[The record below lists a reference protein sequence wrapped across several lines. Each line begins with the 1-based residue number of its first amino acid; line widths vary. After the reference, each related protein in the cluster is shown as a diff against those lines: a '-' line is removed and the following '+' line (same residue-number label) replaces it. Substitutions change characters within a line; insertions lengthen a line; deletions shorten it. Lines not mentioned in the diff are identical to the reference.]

1 MLKEFL
7 GTCSKFDI
15 SFDCRSCH
23 SNYKTGRL
31 KMRDWNYR
39 HQTAGGGKCSYDTTA
54 LLLLI
59 SYTMQRF
66 IDCVLCDDFQ
76 IPNVQSPE
84 VFFCGWLFASAKY
97 ETIDPSLC
105 STSGGVES
113 LLCCFRLRNLSS
125 FVHGI

>member
-39 HQTAGGGKCSYDTTA
+39 HQTAGGGKSSYDTTA

-66 IDCVLCDDFQ
+66 YSASELAMQSAVLAMIDSV
-76 IPNVQSPE
+76 
-84 VFFCGWLFASAKY
+84 
-97 ETIDPSLC
+97 
-105 STSGGVES
+105 
-113 LLCCFRLRNLSS
+113 
-125 FVHGI
+125 